1 MRAVYAVFWREM
13 AILRRR
19 IWKTLIGYAIGP
31 ALFLIAF
38 GWGLGRSVSMEGVD
52 YLTFMIPGLMSLSS
66 MTQAWSIGMDIN
78 IARFYWMT
86 FEEFQTAP
94 LHHFSITL
102 GEVLAGMVRGL
113 LGAAI
118 IAVLALIGGVR
129 IDPGPLLLLSLL
141 LNTFVFAAASVV
153 GAMMVKSHADQSSL
167 NSFIITPMTFLCGTF
182 FSLERLPEWAAWLV
196 RALPLTHASQCI
208 RAAALGKP
216 FPWVSLL
223 VLALF
228 GAAFFYWAGRCVR
241 KASL

>member
-19 IWKTLIGYAIGP
+19 IWKTLISYAIGP

-52 YLTFMIPGLMSLSS
+52 YLTFMIPGLMSLTS
-66 MTQAWSIGMDIN
+66 MSQAWSIGMDIN

-118 IAVLALIGGVR
+118 IALLALIGGVR
-129 IDPGPLLLLSLL
+129 IDLGPLLLLSLL

-153 GAMMVKSHADQSSL
+153 GGHDGQVPRRPVQPQQLHHHPHDLFVRGLSS
-167 NSFIITPMTFLCGTF
+167 P
-182 FSLERLPEWAAWLV
+182 W
-196 RALPLTHASQCI
+196 RACPVGPPGWSRPC
-208 RAAALGKP
+208 P
-216 FPWVSLL
+216 
-223 VLALF
+223 
-228 GAAFFYWAGRCVR
+228 
-241 KASL
+241 